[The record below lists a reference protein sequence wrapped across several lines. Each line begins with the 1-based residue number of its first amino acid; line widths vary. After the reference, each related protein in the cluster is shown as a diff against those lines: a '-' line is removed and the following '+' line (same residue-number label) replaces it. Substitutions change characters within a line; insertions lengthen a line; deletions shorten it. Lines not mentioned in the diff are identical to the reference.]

1 MVLRDMTHTYG
12 LWLEVSVSD
21 WLMDMAKCGIV
32 MIYSF
37 ISVMLSMSSMQE
49 KDGLVSIIENA
60 WSNISRT

>member
-1 MVLRDMTHTYG
+1 MDCR
-12 LWLEVSVSD
+12 LEVSVSD
-21 WLMDMAKCGIV
+21 WLMVMAKCGIV

-60 WSNISRT
+60 WSNISIT